1 MKMIV
6 KLAVLFATLLLAVGV
21 SFAGQNFDCCK
32 CYEITATEV
41 ADPQHTETGLVSICL
56 NYEAMM
62 GIAYSDI
69 GELNLALFYNK
80 ESDSLNILAAQDNS
94 LGICLG
100 AFGFRGHHDKYIIGI
115 GYCDNTR
122 WTLKGRQSYNC
133 PGPS

>member
-6 KLAVLFATLLLAVGV
+6 KLAVLLATLLLVAGV
-21 SFAGQNFDCCK
+21 SFAGPQTFDCCK

-41 ADPQHTETGLVSICL
+41 ANPQHTETGLVGICL
-56 NYEAMM
+56 NYETMM

-69 GELNLALFYNK
+69 GELDLALFYNK

-115 GYCDNTR
+115 GYCDSTR
-122 WTLKGRQSYNC
+122 WTLKGRQSDNC
-133 PGPS
+133 PS

>member
-100 AFGFRGHHDKYIIGI
+100 AFGFRFDDIYIIGI
-115 GYCDNTR
+115 GYCDSTR